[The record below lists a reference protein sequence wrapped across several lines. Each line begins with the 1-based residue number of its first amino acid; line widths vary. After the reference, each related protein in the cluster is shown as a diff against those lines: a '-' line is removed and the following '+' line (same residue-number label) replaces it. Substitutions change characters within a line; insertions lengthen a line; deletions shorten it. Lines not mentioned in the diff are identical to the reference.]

1 MNIKLNE
8 IELKGI
14 TSFNDIAQTSLDHAR
29 NLGYYLGCSTWK
41 NNAFQTQLDKLVKAG
56 VITKLFHTYENEY
69 IEAVYNFKDGNQI
82 SFFGHNHMTTKL
94 YYCY

>member
-1 MNIKLNE
+1 MNIKPNE

-14 TSFNDIAQTSLDHAR
+14 MSLNPTAQTSIDHAN

-56 VITKLFHTYENEY
+56 VLTKLFHTYEKEY

-82 SFFGHNHMTTKL
+82 SFFGSNHMTLNL
-94 YYCY
+94 YYNY